1 MRRSSP
7 RGLALLAIVTGAAG
21 CTGDGASI
29 DPTFEAVVEHVLEPR
44 CTFSSCHASPT
55 IAATLNLT
63 AERACDA
70 LVNQPSCLF
79 PDRMRV
85 IPGRPDDSF
94 FFHKID
100 GQGLG
105 QTPTGSCAPTNLLMP
120 FGGAQLPDDERALV
134 HDWIAAGAACTPNP
148 DLPPGDL
155 PPALASITTDR
166 TTPLAGETIAIT
178 VALDK
183 PAPEGGLAIALATSS
198 DAISAPVQVVIPGAS
213 ASARFEAYALRPT
226 SRFTLRAAMG
236 QASKEIVLRVGG
248 LEVSEVMADPI
259 GIDDGSQWIKLHN
272 RSSLPIDLSG
282 YDLRAGAL
290 DYSLVAVPLAGTI
303 PAGGCAVIGGPTRS
317 SINGT
322 PNYAQAVNFTPDLPH
337 PRTGAAGYAL
347 VDRGAAPV
355 GGVAAPMD
363 AMIVGAMNTRLLNP
377 DAVIAS
383 PYCATP
389 APGTSALR
397 TGPITCVQTT
407 MQPNT
412 CQ

>member
-1 MRRSSP
+1 MRRSTP
-7 RGLALLAIVTGAAG
+7 GVLALLAITAAA
-21 CTGDGASI
+21 CTGGGASS

-85 IPGRPDDSF
+85 VPGRPEDSF
-94 FFHKID
+94 FFHKMD
-100 GQGLG
+100 GQGLN
-105 QTPTGSCAPTNLLMP
+105 QAPTGSCAPTNLPMP
-120 FGGAQLPDDERALV
+120 FGGVQLPDDELALV

-155 PPALASITTDR
+155 PPALASVTTDR
-166 TTPLAGETIAIT
+166 AVPLAGETIAIT

-198 DAISAPVQVVIPGAS
+198 SALSAPVQVVIPGAS
-213 ASARFEAYALRPT
+213 STARFEAYALRPT
-226 SRFTLRAAMG
+226 SRLTLRATMG
-236 QASKEIVLRVGG
+236 PRSRQLVLRIGG
-248 LEVSEVMADPI
+248 LEVAEVLADPI

-282 YDLRAGAL
+282 YDLKAGEL
-290 DYSLVAVPLAGTI
+290 SYGLVTVPLDGTL
-303 PAGGCAVIGGPTRS
+303 PAGGCAVIGGPLRS
-317 SINGT
+317 STNSE
-322 PNYAQAVNFTPDLPH
+322 PSYAQIVNFTPDLPH
-337 PRTGAAGYAL
+337 PRLGAAAYAL
-347 VDRGAAPV
+347 FDRGAAPV
-355 GGVAAPMD
+355 DGVAAPMD
-363 AMIVGAMNTRLLNP
+363 AVIVGTANTRLLSP
-377 DAVIAS
+377 DAVLAS

-389 APGTSALR
+389 APGMSALR
-397 TGPITCVQTT
+397 TGPSTCVQAQ